1 MVKILPW
8 ITLCSKCNVRLEYDK
23 EDIFDE
29 DHSYS
34 IDGINIKYNI
44 CHYIICPNCG
54 DKVYLD

>member
-54 DKVYLD
+54 DKVYID